1 VQATSKF
8 AISALGSLLLALGVQ
23 AQRAGAT
30 SAPPNPGGSRIIGRD
45 TSPLN
50 PENSLEIIK
59 PPAPAEEK
67 AYKAFKSF
75 QSVSNEDL
83 EKKTRAGEE
92 FLKKYPNTQY
102 TAFVYSYLMVA
113 YIQAGSPEQGL
124 AAGEKVL
131 QINPADYRTM
141 AVLSQALSR
150 MANDGTPNQADR
162 LTKAESY
169 GQGAL
174 DGVAKMQKPE
184 GVSDANF
191 ASSKN
196 ATLAMAHSGL
206 GLVEVHKND
215 YASAIAQLEAAI
227 KLNDSD
233 MTNFYLLGVASQ
245 NSEHYDKAVTAFE
258 KCSAVQGNL
267 QAPCS
272 SGLQQ
277 AKKDAALHP
286 AK

>member
-1 VQATSKF
+1 MNTVKF
-8 AISALGSLLLALGVQ
+8 TACVIGSLLFAIAAH
-23 AQRAGAT
+23 AQRAGAA
-30 SAPPNPGGSRIIGRD
+30 SGPPPNPGGARIGRD

-75 QSVSNEDL
+75 QSISNEDI
-83 EKKTRAGEE
+83 EKKTHAGEE
-92 FLKKYPNTQY
+92 FLKKFPDTQY
-102 TAFVYSYLMVA
+102 SAFVYSYLMVA
-113 YIQAGSPEQGL
+113 YIQAGSPDKGL

-131 QINPADYRTM
+131 QINPTDYRTM

-150 MANDGTPNQADR
+150 MANDGTPNQADQ
-162 LTKAESY
+162 LTKAQNY

-174 DGVAKMQKPE
+174 DGAAKMQKPE

-191 ASSKN
+191 TNSKN
-196 ATLAMAHSGL
+196 STLAMAHSGL
-206 GLVEVHKND
+206 GLVDVHKND
-215 YASAIAQLEAAI
+215 YAGAIAQLEAAI

-245 NSEHYDKAVTAFE
+245 NSEHYDKAVAAFE

-272 SGLQQ
+272 SGLEQ
-277 AKKDAALHP
+277 AKKDSAAHP